1 MPKKVA
7 TTKKT
12 AAKAKPEKRKK
23 ILIQQESILPND
35 PLLEGLNDPQ
45 RIAVTYGAGPLLIV
59 AGAGTGKTSVITK
72 RIAHLI
78 ASGVKAEE
86 ILALTFTEKAAT
98 EMEERIDRELPFGY
112 YDLWVSTFHGFCE
125 RILKQHALDIGLPN
139 DFKTLDTTQ
148 QKIIIRQN
156 LEQFNLDYYRP
167 LGNPTKFISAMAD
180 HFSSTKDEEVSAAD
194 YVNFAD
200 ALKPIENPDNS
211 PDILGHDQQD
221 VQRIKEIAH
230 AYKTYQDI
238 LLKAG
243 ALDFG
248 DLISCTLH
256 LFRTRPRIL
265 NFYRNRFKYILVDE
279 FQDTNYAQYELV
291 KLLAAPRNNLTVV
304 GDDDQ
309 SIYKFRGASV
319 TNILSFR
326 DDYPSAQEITLT
338 ENYRSVQGIL
348 DASYNVIQL
357 NNPDRLES
365 ILNISKKMSANVKS
379 DIRAITPE
387 NSAVSV
393 LTGQTIGDE
402 VDAVINKILQIRK
415 SEHAEWNDFAI
426 LVRANNHAEPFTA
439 KLGALGLPY
448 MQYSNRG
455 LYRKPI
461 IVDIIQYIRVLLNY
475 HDSTALYRVLSMD
488 PFKMDY
494 ADLMLISHYANKR
507 TVSLYEALAAAP
519 TIAGMK
525 ASGLGVAQ
533 EVIRLL
539 SLHGPLI
546 REKTAGESFVTIIKD
561 LGIAGRVEPET
572 VENAASREFIEQFYR
587 KIEAFESDAADKSM
601 RNFIELLDFEQ
612 EAGEEGKL
620 KFDPQSGPE
629 SINVLTIHASKGLEF
644 KYVFVVNMI
653 SRRFPST
660 ERADLIELPV
670 ELIRE
675 NLPGG
680 EAHLQEE
687 RRLLYVAMT
696 RAKRQLFFSYAA
708 DYGGARTVK
717 PSQFLVELGLV
728 AKPEKTVT
736 IDRQAVG
743 AARQKIYRAADH
755 LPETFSF
762 TQLSDFKSC
771 PMRFKYRHWL
781 KLPLPGSA
789 YLSFGSTIHKTLEL
803 FLTAYKADYDSR
815 QGDLFKKT
823 VVAPA
828 ATGKN
833 KKDKIIIPPLEDLL
847 GLYERSWVDEW
858 YDSKLQKQQYKE
870 NGLQIIK
877 SFYDN
882 FSSNPV
888 VPKYI
893 EKSFRLPLDKYFFV
907 GKIDR
912 ADPGEKGLNIVDYKT
927 GKSKKDLDADGKD
940 QLLIYQWAAQ
950 EYMKETISG
959 LCYWYLMDNEFSETF
974 LGSAEELKALKAKL
988 LETIEEIRSA
998 IANDSFKELDK
1009 KAPRHN
1015 CEFEDLD

>member
-1 MPKKVA
+1 MPKKVSK
-7 TTKKT
+7 TKKAAVKVVKT
-12 AAKAKPEKRKK
+12 SAKAAKTPKK
-23 ILIQQESILPND
+23 TEAVKTVVQESILPND
-35 PLLEGLNDPQ
+35 PLLEGLNDAQ
-45 RIAVTYGAGPLLIV
+45 RAAATFGTGPLLIV

-156 LEQFNLDYYRP
+156 LEKFNLDYYRP

-180 HFSSTKDEEVSAAD
+180 HFGSAKDEEISAND

-200 ALKPIENPDNS
+200 GLKAVENPEGS
-211 PDILGHDQQD
+211 LELAGHDQQD
-221 VQRIKEIAH
+221 VQRIKEIAN
-230 AYKTYQDI
+230 AYKTYQDV
-238 LLKAG
+238 LLDAG

-279 FQDTNYAQYELV
+279 FQDTNYAQYEMV

-309 SIYKFRGASV
+309 SVYKFRGASV
-319 TNILSFR
+319 ANILRFR
-326 DDYPSAQEITLT
+326 EDFPNSRDITLT

-348 DASYNVIQL
+348 DASYNIIQL
-357 NNPDRLES
+357 NNPGRLES
-365 ILNISKKMSANVKS
+365 ILNISKKMSANVKTDS
-379 DIRAITPE
+379 DQT
-387 NSAVSV
+387 AVGV
-393 LTGQTIGDE
+393 LTGQTSGDE

-426 LVRANNHAEPFTA
+426 LVRANSHAEPFTS
-439 KLGALGLPY
+439 KLGALGLPF

-488 PFKMDY
+488 PFKMDH
-494 ADLMLISHYANKR
+494 ADLMLISHYAHKR
-507 TVSLYEALAAAP
+507 TVSLYEALSIAP
-519 TIAGMK
+519 TIAGIK
-525 ASGLGVAQ
+525 ESGVSVSQ
-533 EVIRLL
+533 EIIRLL
-539 SLHGPLI
+539 NLHGPLI
-546 REKTAGESFVTIIKD
+546 REKTAGEAFVTIIKD
-561 LGIAGRVEPET
+561 LGIAQRIEPET
-572 VENAASREFIEQFYR
+572 IENAASREFIEQFYR
-587 KIEAFESDAADKSM
+587 KIETFEADAADKSM

-644 KYVFVVNMI
+644 KYVFVVNMV

-660 ERADLIELPV
+660 ERADLIEIPT

-675 NLPGG
+675 NLPGD

-696 RAKRQLFFSYAA
+696 RAKQQLYFSYAA

-717 PSQFLVELGLV
+717 PSQFLVELGFL

-736 IDRQAVG
+736 IDREAVG
-743 AARQKIYRAADH
+743 SAKPKTYQAADH
-755 LPETFSF
+755 LPDTFSF
-762 TQLSDFKSC
+762 TQLSDFKTC

-781 KLPLPGSA
+781 KLPLPGSS
-789 YLSFGSTIHKTLEL
+789 YLSFGNTIHKSLEL

-823 VVAPA
+823 VVS
-828 ATGKN
+828 TDGKVV
-833 KKDKIIIPPLEDLL
+833 IPPFGDLL

-870 NGLQIIK
+870 NGIQIIK
-877 SFYDN
+877 AFYDH
-882 FSSNPV
+882 FVANPV

-893 EKSFRLPLDKYFFV
+893 EKSFRLPIDKYFFV

-912 ADPGEKGLNIVDYKT
+912 ADPSEEGLNIVDYKT
-927 GKSKKDLDADGKD
+927 GKSKKDLDSDGKD

-950 EYMKETISG
+950 DYMKEKVAG

-974 LGSAEELKALKAKL
+974 LGNTEELSALKVQL
-988 LETIEEIRSA
+988 LETIEEIRLA